1 MERVTDWALLW
12 RQLVEASHWPQS
24 RPEGEWSREA
34 DPWKVRA
41 RDYAVR
47 VRRKWSRP
55 DPIREFLGSRVAAG
69 STVLDVGAGTGSWS
83 MLLARRASKVTAI
96 EPSPAMRDVLRE
108 SLAAE
113 GIANV
118 EVVAGF
124 WPGVEVEPHDHV
136 LCAHSMYGSADLP
149 EFVQRLV
156 GATRKSCFMLMRVP
170 GADGVMAEAARRV
183 WGQPHDS
190 PNFLVGLGVLHQMG
204 ICPNVLVDPNPWEP
218 WSSPSLEEALA
229 DVKRRLVLESA
240 EHDEFLRDL
249 LARRLVYLDGR
260 YVWPPATTSALAYWD
275 VAAPPR

>member
-34 DPWKVRA
+34 DPWKERA
-41 RDYAVR
+41 RRYAER

-55 DPIREFLGSRVAAG
+55 DLIREFIASRVEPG

-83 MLLARRASKVTAI
+83 MLLARRARKVTAV

-113 GIANV
+113 GIDNV
-118 EVVAGF
+118 EVVGGF
-124 WPGVEVEPHDHV
+124 WPGVEVEPHDDA

-149 EFVQRLV
+149 EFVRRLE
-156 GATRKSCFMLMRVP
+156 AASRKSCYLLMRVP
-170 GADGVMAEAARRV
+170 SVDGVMAEAARRV

-190 PNFLVGLGVLHQMG
+190 PNFLVGLGVLQQMG

-218 WSSPSLEEALA
+218 WTSASLEEALA
-229 DVKRRLVLESA
+229 DVKRRLVLETPL
-240 EHDEFLRDL
+240 HDEFLRDL
-249 LARRLVYLDGR
+249 LARRLAYRDGR
-260 YVWPPATTSALAYWD
+260 FVWPPATTSALAYWD
-275 VAAPPR
+275 VAAPLR